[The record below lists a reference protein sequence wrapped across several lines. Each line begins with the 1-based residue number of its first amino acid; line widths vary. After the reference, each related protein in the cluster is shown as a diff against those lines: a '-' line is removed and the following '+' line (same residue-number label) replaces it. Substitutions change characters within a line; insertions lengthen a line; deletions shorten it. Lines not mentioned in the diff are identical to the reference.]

1 MWGVIPALGSALL
14 HRKIRTL
21 QRWTRGIR
29 PRLPGARM
37 AGHDEFHA
45 GNAGPKP
52 RPMPRTEGRF
62 PQVPGADERRVH
74 PHSRAQDA
82 AEARPGIGVILV
94 RMDLEPK
101 SSSTDGLTGLL
112 NLGLAGDSSAND
124 RAFQMVYA
132 ELRRSA
138 QRQMRRGIDAA
149 TLSPTG
155 LVSEVFIKLNDGMP
169 RVNDRAHFYSLA
181 ARAMRQI
188 LLDHQRDKQAAKRGG
203 KVPHVELVGEPLAGE
218 GEDIDYFAL
227 DQALESLRQMDPRA
241 AQVVEW
247 HFFSGLNFI
256 EIAELIGIS
265 DKTARRDWDSARAFL
280 LMQLSAG

>member
-1 MWGVIPALGSALL
+1 MSY
-14 HRKIRTL
+14 
-21 QRWTRGIR
+21 
-29 PRLPGARM
+29 
-37 AGHDEFHA
+37 
-45 GNAGPKP
+45 
-52 RPMPRTEGRF
+52 
-62 PQVPGADERRVH
+62 
-74 PHSRAQDA
+74 S
-82 AEARPGIGVILV
+82 
-94 RMDLEPK
+94 RMDPEPT

-203 KVPHVELVGEPLAGE
+203 KAPHVELIGEPLAGE

-227 DQALESLRQMDPRA
+227 DQALEALRQMDPRA

>member
-1 MWGVIPALGSALL
+1 M
-14 HRKIRTL
+14 
-21 QRWTRGIR
+21 QR
-29 PRLPGARM
+29 
-37 AGHDEFHA
+37 D
-45 GNAGPKP
+45 
-52 RPMPRTEGRF
+52 
-62 PQVPGADERRVH
+62 PQSP
-74 PHSRAQDA
+74 
-82 AEARPGIGVILV
+82 
-94 RMDLEPK
+94 
-101 SSSTDGLTGLL
+101 STDGLTGLL

-155 LVSEVFIKLNDGMP
+155 LVNEVYIKLNDGMP

-188 LLDHQRDKQAAKRGG
+188 LLDHQRDKQALKRGG
-203 KVPHVELVGEPLAGE
+203 NAPHVELVTEPLGVD
-218 GEDIDYFAL
+218 GEDLDYFAL
-227 DQALESLRQMDPRA
+227 DQALESLRGMDPRA

-247 HFFSGLNFI
+247 HFFSGLNFL
-256 EIAELIGIS
+256 EIAELLEIS

-280 LMQLSAG
+280 LMQLSACL

>member
-1 MWGVIPALGSALL
+1 MDDDPPA
-14 HRKIRTL
+14 
-21 QRWTRGIR
+21 
-29 PRLPGARM
+29 P
-37 AGHDEFHA
+37 
-45 GNAGPKP
+45 
-52 RPMPRTEGRF
+52 
-62 PQVPGADERRVH
+62 
-74 PHSRAQDA
+74 
-82 AEARPGIGVILV
+82 
-94 RMDLEPK
+94 
-101 SSSTDGLTGLL
+101 STDGLTGLL
-112 NLGLAGDSSAND
+112 NLGLAGDSRAND

-188 LLDHQRDKQAAKRGG
+188 LLDHQRDKQAVKRGG
-203 KVPHVELVGEPLAGE
+203 GIAHVELVGEPLTGE
-218 GEDIDYFAL
+218 GGDIDYLAL
-227 DQALESLRQMDPRA
+227 DQALESLRRIDARA

-247 HFFSGLNFI
+247 HFFSGLNFL
-256 EIAELIGIS
+256 EIAELLDVS

-280 LMQLSAG
+280 LAQLSAG